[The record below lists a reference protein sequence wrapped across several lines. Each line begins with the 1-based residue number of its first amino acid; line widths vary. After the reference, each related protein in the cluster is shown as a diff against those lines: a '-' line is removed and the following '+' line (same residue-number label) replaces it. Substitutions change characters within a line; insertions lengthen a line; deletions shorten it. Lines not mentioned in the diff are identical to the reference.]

1 MKQFAGKVAAVTG
14 AGSGIGRA
22 LALELAQRKCHLS
35 LCDID
40 AEALQQTVTEVNAF
54 GVNVTSRTVDVAQRD
69 AVYEWAEATVRD
81 HGKVN
86 LVFNNAGVALV
97 TTVEGADYAELEW
110 IMGIN
115 FWGVVYGTKA
125 FLPHLKAAG
134 EGHIINLSSVFG
146 IAGIPG
152 QCGYNAAK
160 FAVRGFTECL
170 REELDIQRCG
180 VSASSVHPGGIKT
193 NIARRARN
201 NGTVAAL
208 GMDIDPSGDA
218 FEKAARTTPAQ
229 AAQIILRGVEKNK
242 RRILVG
248 PDAHVI
254 DWIVRIFPS
263 RYQGVVIWLM
273 RKVKT

>member
-22 LALELAQRKCHLS
+22 LALALAERKCHLS

-54 GVNVTSRTVDVAQRD
+54 GVNVTSRTVDVAQCD
-69 AVYEWAEATVRD
+69 AVHEWAEATVRD

-86 LVFNNAGVALV
+86 LIFNNAGVALV
-97 TTVEGADYAELEW
+97 TTIEGADYAELEW

-229 AAQIILRGVEKNK
+229 AAQIILRGVESNK

-248 PDAHVI
+248 PDAHVF
-254 DWIVRIFPS
+254 DWTVRLFPS
-263 RYQGVVIWLM
+263 RYQDVVIWLM